1 MIRVK
6 GQHVQAY
13 PQVWIIRVKSQHVQA
28 YPQVWITRVKG
39 QHVQAYPQ
47 VWMIRVKGSHMQSVV
62 TIRFYGEIDTK
73 MINKAKRDETKKF
86 Y

>member
-1 MIRVK
+1 MDNKSK
-6 GQHVQAY
+6 GSAY
-13 PQVWIIRVKSQHVQA
+13 ASINPQVWIIRVK
-28 YPQVWITRVKG
+28 G
-39 QHVQAYPQ
+39 QHVRAYPQ

-73 MINKAKRDETKKF
+73 MINKAKRDETKKC